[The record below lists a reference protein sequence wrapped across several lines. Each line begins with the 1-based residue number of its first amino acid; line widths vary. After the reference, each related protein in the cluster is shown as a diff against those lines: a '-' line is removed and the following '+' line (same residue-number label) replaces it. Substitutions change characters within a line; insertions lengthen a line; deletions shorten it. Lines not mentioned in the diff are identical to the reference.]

1 MVLLKVRVR
10 SVLQQHLNQSHVLSL
25 HSILLKLSLKVSYME
40 GSLTVDVG
48 VVDISLLL
56 LDEGNYFMDISVV
69 DGMQK

>member
-10 SVLQQHLNQSHVLSL
+10 PVLQQHLNQSHVLSL
-25 HSILLKLSLKVSYME
+25 HSILYKLSLKVTYME